1 MKTIGKL
8 ARELKMNVETIRFY
22 EREGFI
28 TQPIKPDVGYRM
40 YDENI
45 ANQLKFIAKAKTLGF
60 SLKEIASLMLMDNDC
75 TQVEAFSLEK
85 LNVIRNKI
93 INLQHLEKVIT
104 DMTDSCKSNNDR
116 TSCPIIN
123 SLK

>member
-22 EREGFI
+22 EREGLI

-40 YDENI
+40 YDEAI
-45 ANQLKFIAKAKTLGF
+45 ANKLIFIAKAKTLGF

-75 TQVEAFSLEK
+75 TQLEDLHLEK
-85 LNVIRNKI
+85 LTIIREKI
-93 INLQHLEKVIT
+93 THLQILEKAIN
-104 DMTDSCKSNNDR
+104 DMAHVCKSKNQSN
-116 TSCPIIN
+116 SYLIN
-123 SLK
+123 VLK

>member
-22 EREGFI
+22 EREGLI

-40 YDENI
+40 YDEAI
-45 ANQLKFIAKAKTLGF
+45 ANKLIFIAKAKTLGF

-75 TQVEAFSLEK
+75 TQVEDFHLEK
-85 LNVIRNKI
+85 LTIIREKI
-93 INLQHLEKVIT
+93 THLKLLEKAIN
-104 DMTDSCKSNNDR
+104 DMAHVCKSNNQ
-116 TSCPIIN
+116 SNSYLIN
-123 SLK
+123 ALK